1 MSWTL
6 FNTKCMVLTGNPH
19 TTTEQFAWTIADA
32 YHQAVTLHFE
42 TMTGGGKIINNAPK
56 LPILYQGILAVCKA
70 NSATHAPV
78 QFTQQIGVHI
88 QQYHVGGIITGP
100 LGIVNVL
107 SPGVWVG
114 VPVVQNTNFSIML
127 NALIMSFRTHIMTLV
142 GTYTSSVVPGVITP
156 FSGATLISLG

>member
-1 MSWTL
+1 
-6 FNTKCMVLTGNPH
+6 MVLTGNPH

-42 TMTGGGKIINNAPK
+42 TMTGGGRIINNAPK

-88 QQYHVGGIITGP
+88 QQYHIGGIITGP
-100 LGIVNVL
+100 LGIVNIL

-127 NALIMSFRTHIMTLV
+127 NALLMSFRTHIMRLQGIYV
-142 GTYTSSVVPGVITP
+142 SSVVPVSSP
-156 FSGATLISLG
+156 WSGALLVALP